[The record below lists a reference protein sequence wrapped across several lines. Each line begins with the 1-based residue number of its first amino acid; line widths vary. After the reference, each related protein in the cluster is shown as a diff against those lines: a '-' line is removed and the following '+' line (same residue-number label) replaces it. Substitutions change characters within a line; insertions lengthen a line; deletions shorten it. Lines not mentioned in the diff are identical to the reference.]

1 MAKRQRGDTWTLEC
15 TTARVLHCI
24 VHAISN
30 VAQNAIFTVDGGGML
45 RTQAVHSA
53 KSCMITAALQCTL
66 QGDIEG
72 DEATFCVN
80 AKTLLKCLR
89 FVAPGMTVS
98 ITVAGSDPDTA
109 TVCGSDAVTGACT
122 MEWKVPLLV
131 EDGFNVELDT
141 LDYNAE
147 WLYDVKT
154 LRNDIAH
161 CRDLDGD
168 DTVQLR
174 LCVHKTKEQM
184 RRVELA
190 TVGEAGAFRLTRGSA
205 TAAEGDGGVDATAA
219 LDAPGDD
226 RGSEDDWNV
235 VYDQKYAMGGIYDF
249 LRCVDGPNV
258 QLLLGKGQP
267 LVAEVPLVGDG
278 SKLTFVQGPH
288 VGQ

>member
-1 MAKRQRGDTWTLEC
+1 M
-15 TTARVLHCI
+15 HSI

-30 VAQNAIFTVDGGGML
+30 VAQNAIFTVDKTGML

-66 QGDIEG
+66 HGELNA

-89 FVAPGMTVS
+89 FVTQGMTVS
-98 ITVAGSDPDTA
+98 ITVSSADPDKA
-109 TVCGSDAVTGACT
+109 IVCGRDAVTGACT

-141 LDYNAE
+141 LDYKAE

-161 CRDLDGD
+161 CRDLEGD
-168 DTVQLR
+168 DTVRLR
-174 LCVHKTKEQM
+174 LCVHKTQTHM
-184 RRVELA
+184 RRVELES
-190 TVGEAGAFRLTRGSA
+190 VGEAGAFRLTRGSA
-205 TAAEGDGGVDATAA
+205 TAPETDGDVDATAA
-219 LDAPGDD
+219 LDSAVESDS
-226 RGSEDDWNV
+226 GSDEWEI
-235 VYDQKYAMGGIYDF
+235 VYDQQYSMGGIHDF

-258 QLLLGKGQP
+258 QLLLGKDQP

-288 VGQ
+288 VDT